1 MRGLEAQIYMK
12 VVVEKDLSMSE
23 IQALFPEVSDRTVIR
38 KVNTM
43 VKNRLIERKRI
54 HGKGKR
60 ERYFVKEETIKQDL
74 RARAF
79 DIKGK
84 KYVEVKATMTQRNLS
99 SNITEWIKLYN
110 KELKKFKNQP
120 ESEYYY
126 YHIAM
131 ISDCLSWVTKLTFA
145 INSGILGNSP
155 NKLAL
160 AYRNKERYEEFLQ
173 KLIYNI
179 KKKDEKLA
187 DEIIKAIENQIID
200 TWLLEKLLT

>member
-1 MRGLEAQIYMK
+1 MRGLDAQIYMK

-38 KVNTM
+38 KVNAM
-43 VKNRLIERKRI
+43 VNNRLIERKRI

-84 KYVEVKATMTQRNLS
+84 KYVEVKVTMTQRNLS

-110 KELKKFKNQP
+110 KELKKFKNP
-120 ESEYYY
+120 PKADYYY
-126 YHIAM
+126 YHIAL
-131 ISDCLSWVTKLTFA
+131 ISDCLAWGTHLTFA
-145 INSGILGNSP
+145 INSGMLGNSP

-160 AYRNKERYEEFLQ
+160 ACRNRERYEEFLQ

-179 KKKDEKLA
+179 KKKNEKLA

>member
-1 MRGLEAQIYMK
+1 MKDLEWQIYMK
-12 VVVEKDLSMSE
+12 IVVEKDLSMSE
-23 IQALFPEVSDRTVIR
+23 IQALFPEVSPRTIIRTV
-38 KVNTM
+38 NPM
-43 VKNRLIERKRI
+43 VKKGKIERKRI

-60 ERYFVKEETIKQDL
+60 ERYFVKEENTKQDL

-160 AYRNKERYEEFLQ
+160 AYRNKERYEEFLK